1 VGVSSRSREAG
12 NAVRDASLEKRI
24 AGSPST
30 RFLQELFGN
39 SAQFPIANIL
49 FELML
54 EGPQRYL
61 TAPDAYAIS
70 LAALVQA
77 HYLTRSRAG
86 PMRTFW
92 GNLIGP
98 ALYTAIECSIEGL
111 VFFDSPNHIAYWI
124 YPAAIGALRALR
136 DARPGAHAALLQV
149 VENVARASILLTM
162 YFIFE
167 MAGRDDLTLATLF
180 NDGSHRFIA
189 LATLLLG
196 LSVGLADVTADRYLR
211 LLRETAAQLRM
222 YSEWLLGR
230 ELLARSLDD
239 AELLA
244 LHRHERTVLFMDV
257 RGFTAWSE
265 TRTPE
270 TVVALLNRYY
280 HCAETVLLRA
290 EVVKFKFSADEMMAV
305 FADAAEGVRV
315 AHELNR
321 EVTRLLL
328 TEGLG
333 AGIGVHTG
341 PLVEGLLGSMGVKFY
356 DVIGDTVN
364 TAKRLESSAGPGEV
378 LISAAVAER
387 VPHAARL
394 GKSRLVAAKGKQLPI
409 EVFPVLH

>member
-1 VGVSSRSREAG
+1 MKEQT
-12 NAVRDASLEKRI
+12 LEKRI
-24 AGSPST
+24 AGSALT

-39 SAQFPIANIL
+39 SAQFPIANLL
-49 FELML
+49 FELLL
-54 EGPQRYL
+54 EGPARYL

-77 HYLTRSRAG
+77 HFLSRGRASGMRS
-86 PMRTFW
+86 FW

-98 ALYTAIECSIEGL
+98 ALYTAIEFSIEGS
-111 VFFDSPNHIAYWI
+111 VFFASPNHIAYWI
-124 YPAAIGALRALR
+124 YAAVIGALCASRA
-136 DARPGAHAALLQV
+136 ARPGTHNSFVQV
-149 VENVARASILLTM
+149 VENIVRASILLTM

-167 MAGRDDLTLATLF
+167 MAGRPDLTIANLF
-180 NDGSHRFIA
+180 TDGSHRFIA

-196 LSVGLADVTADRYLR
+196 LSVGLADVTASRYLK
-211 LLRETAAQLRM
+211 LLRETTAQLRT
-222 YSEWLLGR
+222 YSEWLLGK

-239 AELLA
+239 AQLLA
-244 LHRHERTVLFMDV
+244 LHRHERTVLFMDI

-265 TRTPE
+265 SRSPE
-270 TVVALLNRYY
+270 TVVDLLNRYY
-280 HCAETVLLRA
+280 RCAETVLLHA
-290 EVVKFKFSADEMMAV
+290 QVVKFKFSADEMMAV

-321 EVTRLLL
+321 EVSRMLSA
-328 TEGLG
+328 EGLG

-387 VPHAARL
+387 VPHAAKV
-394 GKSRLVAAKGKQLPI
+394 GKPRLVAAKGKQLPI
-409 EVFPVLH
+409 EVFPVVL